1 MGLSFFGRG
10 RERMGVSAGH
20 MAAAAL
26 AGGLVGL
33 LAGVIGQPVHA
44 VAPEVVIL
52 ATLAAVGSAV
62 RANPTGYGRRRQVP
76 RRWIRAYGAP
86 RAYAAWGAL
95 LGSGVA
101 TVVPHSAYLVLLAAE
116 VVSGPRAGALAGAA
130 FGLTRGLAA
139 VVLAL
144 SRRPSAE
151 IADVLPRAR
160 ALAARGNLAV
170 AAVGGLALLGV
181 TVL

>member
-1 MGLSFFGRG
+1 MAMGLSFFGRG

-20 MAAAAL
+20 VAAAAL
-26 AGGLVGL
+26 AGGLVGFV
-33 LAGVIGQPVHA
+33 AGVIGQP
-44 VAPEVVIL
+44 
-52 ATLAAVGSAV
+52 
-62 RANPTGYGRRRQVP
+62 
-76 RRWIRAYGAP
+76 
-86 RAYAAWGAL
+86 
-95 LGSGVA
+95 VA

-116 VVSGPRAGALAGAA
+116 LVSGPKAGALAGAS

-139 VVLAL
+139 VALAR
-144 SRRPSAE
+144 SRGPSAE

-170 AAVGGLALLGV
+170 AALGGLALLGA

>member
-1 MGLSFFGRG
+1 
-10 RERMGVSAGH
+10 MGVSAGH
-20 MAAAAL
+20 VAAAAI
-26 AGGLVGL
+26 AGGLVGFV
-33 LAGVIGQPVHA
+33 AGVIGQPVHT
-44 VAPEVVIL
+44 VAPVVVVL
-52 ATLAAVGSAV
+52 ATLVAVGFAV
-62 RANPTGYGRRRQVP
+62 RANQTGYGRHRQVP
-76 RRWIRAYGAP
+76 RSWIQAYGAL

-101 TVVPHSAYLVLLAAE
+101 TVIPHSAYLVLLAAE
-116 VVSGPRAGALAGAA
+116 LVSGPKAGALAGAS

-139 VVLAL
+139 VALA
-144 SRRPSAE
+144 RRRGPSAE

-170 AAVGGLALLGV
+170 AALGGLALLGA